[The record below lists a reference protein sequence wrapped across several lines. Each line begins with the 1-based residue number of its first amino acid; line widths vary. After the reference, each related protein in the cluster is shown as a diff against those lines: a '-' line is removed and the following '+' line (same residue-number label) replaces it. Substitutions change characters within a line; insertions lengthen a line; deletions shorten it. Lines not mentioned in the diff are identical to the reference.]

1 MALVHLNFE
10 SECLGNN
17 TDVSIILPDKPHG
30 TTPENFYA
38 NGKKYPVLW
47 LLHGTFGDYTDW
59 VRKSS
64 IERYATARDLIVVMP
79 SGLNSNY
86 LNWPGF
92 GTGYRAW
99 DYLFDELMP
108 LVHNWYPAS
117 SKREDNYIAGL
128 SMGGRGVFQYAAGRP
143 EKFAAAAVLSCA
155 PNDLHK
161 IQLDPNATGDQAAF
175 SQRTRNLMDNFGGM
189 EGYLQSPANVGD
201 KLPALIQEGNLPRLY
216 FCSGTD
222 DFLYPNY
229 VAFKEYA
236 QQIGLP
242 ATFEEADGFAHE
254 WAFWDLFIQKALD
267 FFGL

>member
-128 SMGGRGVFQYAAGRP
+128 SMGGRGVFQYVAGRP

-161 IQLDPNATGDQAAF
+161 IQLDPNATGDQARFQPAHPELDGQLRRHGGVPPI
-175 SQRTRNLMDNFGGM
+175 SCQRVGQAAGADPGRESPPAVL
-189 EGYLQSPANVGD
+189 LQRHRRFPVPQ
-201 KLPALIQEGNLPRLY
+201 LRCL
-216 FCSGTD
+216 
-222 DFLYPNY
+222 
-229 VAFKEYA
+229 
-236 QQIGLP
+236 
-242 ATFEEADGFAHE
+242 
-254 WAFWDLFIQKALD
+254 
-267 FFGL
+267 